1 MLSKC
6 MSTKTCP
13 ALWNHIAIQQNGDY
27 RVCCQ
32 CTYPPYGKPIKDN
45 QAMNVQE
52 YSIGEVRNSDLH
64 KKIRL
69 QMVND
74 IEPEEC
80 KLCFDQERLNL
91 TSRRQYLKES
101 YNTEYSLI
109 DNQGSIDLNIHK
121 IKSIDVRFG
130 NLCNMKCR
138 SCGPTDSSLWYEDI
152 GQLNENKEIDFYTTK
167 NYKLELKNN
176 VWTLNNDDFF
186 WYEEDKFWQA
196 AESFLHSVDR
206 IYITG
211 GEPFI
216 NKAHWKLLDLAINL
230 GVSKNILLEYNS
242 NMSKLPAN
250 CFDIWKQFKRVDI
263 GCSIDAVGDLAY
275 YMRFPV
281 KWDIIE
287 KNIQTLSVS
296 DTKNIYAKFAPTIS
310 VFNILGFL
318 DVVELQHK
326 YKSPV
331 IRRNAPSF
339 HMLVN
344 PEWYNVQILPL
355 ETKKMIIERYNKW
368 YSEDSWKMAFKSNF
382 DKILDYM
389 MQEDRSH
396 LIPTFIEITRSLD
409 RIRNQNLANTI
420 PWLAASIG
428 YTA

>member
-1 MLSKC
+1 

-45 QAMNVQE
+45 QSMNVQT
-52 YSIGEVRNSDLH
+52 YSIGETRNSDLH

-69 QMVND
+69 QMVNN

-80 KLCFDQERLNL
+80 KLCFDQERLGL
-91 TSRRQYLKES
+91 TSRRLYLKES
-101 YNTEYSLI
+101 YATDYSLM
-109 DNQGSIDLNIHK
+109 DNEGSIDLSNHNL
-121 IKSIDVRFG
+121 KSIDVRFG

-138 SCGPTDSSLWYEDI
+138 SCGPADSSLWYEDI
-152 GQLNENKEIDFYTTK
+152 GQLNVTKEIDFYTTK

-176 VWTLNNDDFF
+176 VWTLNNNDFF

-196 AESFLHSVDR
+196 AESFLYSIDR

-287 KNIQTLSVS
+287 KNIQRLSTS

-318 DVVELQHK
+318 DVVELQQK
-326 YKSPV
+326 YKSNI

-344 PEWYNVQILPL
+344 PEFYNVQILPL
-355 ETKKMIIERYNKW
+355 ETKKMIVEKYNKW
-368 YSEDSWKMAFKSNF
+368 YNEDSWKMAFKSNF

-420 PWLAASIG
+420 PWLATSIG